1 MSTLAQSDLFGTT
14 ALTRPAVNPWL
25 IAFTVMLATFM
36 EVLDTSIANVA
47 LPHIAGNLSAGVDES
62 TWVLTSYLVSN
73 AVVLPLT
80 GWFSRLFGRKSFY
93 MSCVLIFI
101 FSSFLCGVATS
112 LPMLVFFRVLQGAG
126 GGGLQPVSQAILVE
140 SFPRAKQ
147 GMAMAVYGMGVVVA
161 PIIGPTLGGW
171 LTDNYSWR
179 WIFLINIPV
188 GLLSL
193 FLTSTLIHDPPH
205 VARNGN
211 GKRVHIDYIGLGLLS
226 VGLGF
231 LQVVL
236 DKGQRDDWFASHFI
250 VWCSLASA
258 IGLIGAILWELRQK
272 DPVVEL
278 HLFKDRN
285 YATATFLM
293 FLLGVVLY
301 GSTVLLPVLLQT
313 LVGYTAQ
320 LSGLVLSPGAI
331 VTLFS
336 LPLVG
341 WLLARYHAR
350 WLVIFGLL
358 VLSFGLFQLSHINLT
373 TGFWTYVFIW
383 MISRGGLGFLFV
395 PINVTAFSFVPKERM
410 NNATGLINLA
420 RNIGGSVGI
429 SLVTTMQ
436 VRLAQKHQADLV
448 CHMTPL
454 NPGYLQALHGL
465 AAELSAKGST
475 AATAAQQA
483 SAILYGELQ
492 RQANM
497 LAFIDVF
504 WILGVVC
511 LAMIPLMLLIKS
523 APRGEVS
530 SSVH

>member
-1 MSTLAQSDLFGTT
+1 MSTLSQSEAFSADF
-14 ALTRPAVNPWL
+14 ARPAVNPWL

-73 AVVLPLT
+73 AIVLPLT
-80 GWFSRLFGRKSFY
+80 GWFSKLFGRKSFY

-101 FSSFLCGVATS
+101 SSSFLCGVATS
-112 LPMLVFFRVLQGAG
+112 LPMLVLFRVLQGAG

-161 PIIGPTLGGW
+161 PIVGPTLGGW

-179 WIFLINIPV
+179 WIFFINIPV

-205 VARNGN
+205 VTREEVR
-211 GKRVHIDYIGLGLLS
+211 KRVRIDYIGLGLLG

-236 DKGQRDDWFASHFI
+236 DKGQRDDWFGSPFI
-250 VWCSLASA
+250 VWCSILCAA
-258 IGLIGAILWELRQK
+258 GLIGAIVWELRQQN
-272 DPVVEL
+272 PVVEL
-278 HLFKDRN
+278 RLFKDRN
-285 YATATFLM
+285 YATATLLM

-313 LVGYTAQ
+313 LVGYTAE

-350 WLVIFGLL
+350 WLVIFGLI
-358 VLSFGLFQLSHINLT
+358 VLSIGMFQLSCLNLT
-373 TGFWTYVFIW
+373 TGFWTFVTIW

-395 PINVTAFSFVPKERM
+395 PINVVAFSFVPKERM

-429 SLVTTMQ
+429 SLVTTLEA
-436 VRLAQKHQADLV
+436 RLAQKHQNDLIG
-448 CHMTPL
+448 HLSPL
-454 NPGYLQALHGL
+454 NPLYQDALHGL
-465 AAELSAKGST
+465 AAELREKGSS
-475 AATAAQQA
+475 AATAAEQA

-492 RQANM
+492 RQAAL
-497 LAFIDVF
+497 LAFLDVF
-504 WILGVVC
+504 WILGAVC
-511 LAMIPLMLLIKS
+511 LAMIPFMFLIAS
-523 APRGEVS
+523 ARPGGETVRA
-530 SSVH
+530 H